1 MLHGAV
7 GQSVAGVGGTVI
19 GGQRGKISARGV
31 NGGVSGIMVIPYV
44 VQKGDTLASLAK
56 KFNTTANQ
64 IKQDN
69 ARVLKG
75 STKLTPGMIL
85 NIAKNSKK

>member
-1 MLHGAV
+1 MSEQINGIIQENDLE
-7 GQSVAGVGGTVI
+7 T
-19 GGQRGKISARGV
+19 V

-44 VQKGDTLASLAK
+44 VQKGDTLNSLAK
-56 KFNTTANQ
+56 KFNTTVTQ
-64 IKQDN
+64 IKKDN

-75 STKLTPGMIL
+75 STKLTPGMLL

>member
-1 MLHGAV
+1 MFTQEV
-7 GQSVAGVGGTVI
+7 IMSEQITVTI
-19 GGQRGKISARGV
+19 QENELEKV

>member
-1 MLHGAV
+1 MMSEQINGIIQENDLE
-7 GQSVAGVGGTVI
+7 T
-19 GGQRGKISARGV
+19 V

-44 VQKGDTLASLAK
+44 VQKGDTLNSLAK
-56 KFNTTANQ
+56 KFNTTVTQ
-64 IKQDN
+64 IKKDN

-75 STKLTPGMIL
+75 STKLTPGMLL

>member
-1 MLHGAV
+1 MMNEQINGIIQENDLE
-7 GQSVAGVGGTVI
+7 T
-19 GGQRGKISARGV
+19 V

-44 VQKGDTLASLAK
+44 VQKGDTLNSLAK
-56 KFNTTANQ
+56 KFNTTVTQ
-64 IKQDN
+64 IKKDN

-75 STKLTPGMIL
+75 STKLTPGMLL

>member
-1 MLHGAV
+1 
-7 GQSVAGVGGTVI
+7 
-19 GGQRGKISARGV
+19 
-31 NGGVSGIMVIPYV
+31 MVIPYV

-56 KFNTTANQ
+56 KFNTTIAQ
-64 IKQDN
+64 IKKDN

>member
-1 MLHGAV
+1 MMSEQINGIIQENDLE
-7 GQSVAGVGGTVI
+7 T
-19 GGQRGKISARGV
+19 V

-44 VQKGDTLASLAK
+44 VQKGDTLNSLAK
-56 KFNTTANQ
+56 KFNTTATQ
-64 IKQDN
+64 IKKDN

-75 STKLTPGMIL
+75 STKLTPGMLL